1 MDIPEFRLW
10 KFFIQMRVALNYI
23 HKKNIIHGD
32 LKPQNILLSG
42 KDYDVKLADF
52 GISQAL
58 SEN

>member
-1 MDIPEFRLW
+1 ML
-10 KFFIQMRVALNYI
+10 VALGYI